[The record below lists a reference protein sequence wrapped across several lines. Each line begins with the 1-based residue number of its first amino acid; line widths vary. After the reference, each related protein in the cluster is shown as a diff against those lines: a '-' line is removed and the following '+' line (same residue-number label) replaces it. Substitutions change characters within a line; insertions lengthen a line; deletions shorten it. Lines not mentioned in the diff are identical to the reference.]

1 MPSRRWSR
9 LALALLLLWQLN
21 AAVARPVPHVDAAA
35 QATAAPTAHCTQQH
49 HGGVDRASQPATSPA
64 PSAPDCC
71 KDHAASCHCAQPPAL
86 AMPSVEFGAA
96 ALPGPPAPVR
106 ATPGA
111 DTRVA
116 DFFRPPI

>member
-1 MPSRRWSR
+1 MPLRRWSR

-21 AAVARPVPHVDAAA
+21 AAVARPVPHVDAA
-35 QATAAPTAHCTQQH
+35 QATAAPTAHCTQHH
-49 HGGVDRASQPATSPA
+49 HGGGDQASQPDTNPT
-64 PSAPDCC
+64 PSSPDCC
-71 KDHAASCHCAQPPAL
+71 KDHGAACHCVQPPAL

-96 ALPGPPAPVR
+96 APPGPPAPLR
-106 ATPGA
+106 ATPAA